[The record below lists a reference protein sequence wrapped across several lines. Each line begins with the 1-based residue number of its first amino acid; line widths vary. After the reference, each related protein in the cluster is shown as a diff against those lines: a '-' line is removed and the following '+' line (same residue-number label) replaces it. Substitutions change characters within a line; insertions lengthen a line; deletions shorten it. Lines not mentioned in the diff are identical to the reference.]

1 MTTPRKVDDAAPVT
15 TADEA
20 HERVADL
27 VGRANQRQ
35 LWLMLLDANGR
46 QLSQLIVIDGIP
58 AHPQPGSAAQAAA
71 RLNRILT
78 EDAPGGSVILTLER
92 PGTAALTVADQ
103 SWAHEL
109 RRSFGKVMA
118 ITGMFVA
125 HDDGITAL
133 PVFAEL

>member
-15 TADEA
+15 TSHEA
-20 HERVADL
+20 RERVADL

-35 LWLMLLDANGR
+35 LWLMILDANGR
-46 QLSQLIVIDGIP
+46 QLSQLIVIGGIP
-58 AHPQPGSAAQAAA
+58 AHPQPGSAAPAAA

-92 PGTAALTVADQ
+92 PGTAALTAADQ
-103 SWAHEL
+103 TWAHEL
-109 RRSFGKVMA
+109 SRSFGKVMA

-125 HDDGITAL
+125 HDDGITTL